1 MAATKNFTIDSTA
14 YVEITAASVCRQ
26 IDVCEDNQAGTTD
39 VYLSGTGADA
49 DKVTKPAGSV
59 LHFDRTPQFYQPG
72 DSVAFIKAATAGTVT
87 FAQEER

>member
-1 MAATKNFTIDSTA
+1 MAATKNFTIDDSA

-26 IDVCEDNQAGTTD
+26 IDVYEDNQAGTTD
-39 VYLSGTGADA
+39 VYYSGSGDDA
-49 DKVTKPAGSV
+49 DKVTKPAGSM

-72 DSVAFIKAATAGTVT
+72 DSVGFIKAKSAGTVT